1 MPPIDTFWTTNGTGG
16 TNLIEATPGD
26 AYTDPYKLLPGSTG
40 VDFTNPQVWV
50 DARLLFRDAML
61 DPGTGLYPDR
71 PDFTAPSGQTYV
83 SMTDFSGWHSQH
95 QAEYVLELGETG
107 YSPAPAVPGDP
118 PPVGAKAVHY
128 VQFDNGPTVVLGQDG
143 RTTYTIEALK
153 LSDFATMP
161 LADQEALAELDIF
174 QEQAIALLVRPAPGE
189 TVQDVRDDMLA
200 LVKEKIDKITL
211 TTNYS
216 PSDRDKFLKSFLFDQ
231 TARVRYY
238 PHFFIEE
245 LNLYKLRLENMALF
259 SEARIQNFL
268 DELEDRFDRI
278 KMYHDVSPETSRG
291 TGLAGGVNAF
301 DGNLD
306 KPTMGSG
313 LGIFIE
319 MEHQLFQIALS
330 RAYVASTG
338 TVVEP
343 VRGRLISTQ
352 AIIDAAVYY
361 DLTDLQQENK
371 KFKTFETLISEQSTD
386 IYDRLTSG
394 ESQQRLLDGPNLI
407 FVLQTFD
414 NYESEAEAQ
423 IKSEE
428 LQQQSAILKDYSRM
442 QELLNLTLG
451 KFEAVPDVDNKDTPA
466 ETHGLLDLAL
476 VSELSADQK
485 RVAAMFDT
493 AASSITTNTYHPI
506 EFEKSSGSPK
516 TFRPTVEIASAGTL
530 LKHEKTIWDALAV
543 QLGESTKIIGQSS
556 QIQMDA
562 INKLSQEKNRHYEL
576 GSNVLNKM
584 TEILRSITSL
594 D

>member
-1 MPPIDTFWTTNGTGG
+1 MI
-16 TNLIEATPGD
+16 
-26 AYTDPYKLLPGSTG
+26 
-40 VDFTNPQVWV
+40 
-50 DARLLFRDAML
+50 
-61 DPGTGLYPDR
+61 
-71 PDFTAPSGQTYV
+71 TA
-83 SMTDFSGWHSQH
+83 F
-95 QAEYVLELGETG
+95 
-107 YSPAPAVPGDP
+107 SPAPAVPFDP
-118 PPVGAKAVHY
+118 LPVGTKTVHY
-128 VQFDNGPTVVLGQDG
+128 VHFDSGPTVVLGQDG
-143 RTTYTIEALK
+143 RTTYMIEALK

-161 LADQEALAELDIF
+161 LADQEALAGLDVF
-174 QEQAIALLVRPAPGE
+174 QAQAVALLVRPALGE

-200 LVKEKIDKITL
+200 LVEEKISKITS

-216 PSDRDKFLKSFLFDQ
+216 ADDRDEFLKNFLFDQ

-259 SEARIQNFL
+259 SEARIQTFL

-278 KMYHDVSPETSRG
+278 KIYHDVSPETSRSG
-291 TGLAGGVNAF
+291 GLPGGVNAF

-306 KPTMGSG
+306 KPTMASG

-352 AIIDAAVYY
+352 AIIDTAVYY
-361 DLTDLQQENK
+361 ELTDVTKSNK

-386 IYDRLTSG
+386 IYGRLTSG

-451 KFEAVPDVDNKDTPA
+451 KFEAVPDVDDEDSPA
-466 ETHGLLDLAL
+466 ETHGLLDLTF

-493 AASSITTNTYHPI
+493 VASSITTNTYHPI
-506 EFEKSSGSPK
+506 EFEK
-516 TFRPTVEIASAGTL
+516 VQAAQNLSANCRNCFQR
-530 LKHEKTIWDALAV
+530 HLA
-543 QLGESTKIIGQSS
+543 Q
-556 QIQMDA
+556 A
-562 INKLSQEKNRHYEL
+562 
-576 GSNVLNKM
+576 
-584 TEILRSITSL
+584 
-594 D
+594 